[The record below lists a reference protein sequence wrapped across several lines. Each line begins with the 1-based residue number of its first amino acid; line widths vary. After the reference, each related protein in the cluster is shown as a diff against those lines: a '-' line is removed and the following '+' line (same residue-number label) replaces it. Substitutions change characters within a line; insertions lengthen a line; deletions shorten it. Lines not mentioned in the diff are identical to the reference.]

1 MADSSGIQTAVID
14 LDGSIKAKDGR
25 NIGVPFKYTVA
36 FDRNNVYLGR
46 VKADGSVVSDTGET
60 LGQVRYN
67 GEVITK
73 NGGNGYALYDLYVYD
88 NEGKTVGYI
97 AKNGRVYSV
106 MGEIIGTVYQGF
118 VLDKNRI

>member
-46 VKADGSVVSDTGET
+46 VKADGSVVSDGGET

-67 GEVITK
+67 GEVTTK
-73 NGGNGYALYDLYVYD
+73 MAGMAMRYMICMSMTMM
-88 NEGKTVGYI
+88 GKQSDILPKRTRLQR
-97 AKNGRVYSV
+97 NGRNCR
-106 MGEIIGTVYQGF
+106 
-118 VLDKNRI
+118 NRLSGLCVG